1 MIKPT
6 NNLPWKEVL
15 SKNKKKY
22 EIRDNEDVL
31 VVDNIFDLG
40 DALYIEEACNNYSKA
55 IELLKEIE
63 KSLPSENYSKDKDL
77 TYFYNNVIKLLK
89 KDINQFID
97 EVE

>member
-40 DALYIEEACNNYSKA
+40 DALYIEEACNNYPKA
-55 IELLKEIE
+55 IELLKQINHFYD
-63 KSLPSENYSKDKDL
+63 SGNTDL
-77 TYFYNNVIKLLK
+77 NLEYDIQWR
-89 KDINQFID
+89 INQFID
-97 EVE
+97 EIG